1 MVMVNTGA
9 ARPGRDLMARIDTDT
24 TEPDTTAASRREEP
38 ARLGPLGDFIGF
50 HLRIAQEAS
59 FRAFAARVGDK
70 DLKPRRFAV
79 LTLIAENPGLTQTAL
94 GKAAGRD
101 KSTLTSTLDDLVK
114 RGLVLRERTAHDRR
128 SYTLTLTPAGCAHR
142 ERLMRAALDHDREL
156 DRIVGKEKKTEFL
169 ALLRKIATELG

>member
-1 MVMVNTGA
+1 MSDALSTASPETRPDDRADA
-9 ARPGRDLMARIDTDT
+9 A
-24 TEPDTTAASRREEP
+24 
-38 ARLGPLGDFIGF
+38 ARLGPLANFIGF

-59 FRAFAARVGDK
+59 FRAFAQRVGDP

-94 GKAAGRD
+94 GRAAGRD

-114 RGLVLRERTAHDRR
+114 RGLVSRERAPHDRR
-128 SYTLTLTPAGCAHR
+128 SYTLTLTPAGCALHQ
-142 ERLMRAALDHDREL
+142 RLMAAARAHDREL
-156 DRIVGKEKKTEFL
+156 DRIVGAGRKAEFL

>member
-1 MVMVNTGA
+1 MSDAVNPS
-9 ARPGRDLMARIDTDT
+9 PGKADPEGRADDT
-24 TEPDTTAASRREEP
+24 
-38 ARLGPLGDFIGF
+38 ARLGPLSNFIGF

-59 FRAFAARVGDK
+59 FRAFAQRVGDP

-114 RGLVLRERTAHDRR
+114 RGLVLRERAPKDRR
-128 SYTLTLTPAGCAHR
+128 SYTLTLTPAGCALHQC
-142 ERLMRAALDHDREL
+142 LMASARAHDQEL
-156 DRIVGKEKKTEFL
+156 DRIVGADKKDEFI
-169 ALLRKIATELG
+169 ALLRRISTELG